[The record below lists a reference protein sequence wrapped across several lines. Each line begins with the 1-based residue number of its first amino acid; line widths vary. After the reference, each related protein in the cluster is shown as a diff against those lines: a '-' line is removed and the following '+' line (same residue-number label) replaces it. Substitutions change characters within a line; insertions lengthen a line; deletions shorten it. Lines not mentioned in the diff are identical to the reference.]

1 MRVEKPTIA
10 KFTRSALTILE
21 LASFFVETVNFISIS
36 AFVLLGSILLDM
48 SNMSKSTCVL
58 KSLPG
63 FIFCPNFVIV
73 ELNCSPW
80 ALFALVMLS

>member
-21 LASFFVETVNFISIS
+21 LASFFVETVNFISAS
-36 AFVLLGSILLDM
+36 LFLGSILLDM
-48 SNMSKSTCVL
+48 SNMSRSTCVL